1 MGKRRKLAS
10 ATAASGSAAAAPRIK
25 NYLPVRIQW
34 PDATTTF
41 IYVKEHIA
49 TVTTA
54 ASTTTATTT
63 VTQQDAALPQH
74 KQPQQPTLF
83 VANCPSVAN
92 IPTKRLLQ
100 AIFGRYGEV
109 VRVTCLANPRSAAAG
124 MGGGSGLLNG
134 HCERVPWNAT
144 ATLTT
149 VSSHWTNN
157 IAPPAYFQYN
167 WDGPQFAHVVF
178 ATSKDLQQTLRALS
192 HAMASTTTSANTDPV
207 IEISTLELQTLQD
220 DEDNANDD
228 DDNDGQNTDTSGILA
243 VAARY
248 RTSFQS
254 CSSNN
259 LMEEC
264 NRVVA
269 DHEVA
274 LAAAQTQRAM
284 AASTPDE
291 DGFVT
296 VSYSNNT
303 VGESVMNTNDNAET
317 MDRAAQARAAAGR
330 AGGRRLRAVTSLGRR
345 RKKKTMGGA
354 EPLFDFYRFQT
365 RESKQKSVHE
375 LRRRFAQDV
384 ERVQRQKQQGKQA

>member
-10 ATAASGSAAAAPRIK
+10 AATAAAGTAAAAPRIK

-41 IYVKEHIA
+41 IYVKEHVA
-49 TVTTA
+49 TTSTA
-54 ASTTTATTT
+54 ASTATTA
-63 VTQQDAALPQH
+63 VQHDAALPQH
-74 KQPQQPTLF
+74 KQQQPTLF

-100 AIFGRYGEV
+100 AIFGRYGDV
-109 VRVTCLANPRSAAAG
+109 VRVTCITNPRSAAS
-124 MGGGSGLLNG
+124 GGSGPLNG

-149 VSSHWTNN
+149 VSSHWTDN
-157 IAPPAYFQYN
+157 IALPLYFDYER
-167 WDGPQFAHVVF
+167 DGPKFAHVVF

-192 HAMASTTTSANTDPV
+192 HAMASPSSTSTIMTDPV
-207 IEISTLELQTLQD
+207 IEISTLELQTLRD
-220 DEDNANDD
+220 DEDNDNDD
-228 DDNDGQNTDTSGILA
+228 DNGRNTDSGILA

-248 RTSFQS
+248 RASLVQS
-254 CSSNN
+254 GSNRN
-259 LMEEC
+259 DLMEEC

-269 DHEVA
+269 DHEEA
-274 LAAAQTQRAM
+274 LAAAQTQRAL

-296 VSYSNNT
+296 VSYSNNSASAT
-303 VGESVMNTNDNAET
+303 AVGTSASNLDTDDNEET
-317 MDRAAQARAAAGR
+317 TERARAAGGR
-330 AGGRRLRAVTSLGRR
+330 AGGRLRTVTSLGRR
-345 RKKKTMGGA
+345 RRKKSMGGA
-354 EPLFDFYRFQT
+354 QPLPDFYRFQM

-384 ERVQRQKQQGKQA
+384 ERVQRQKQQGKQG